1 MISRYNWRDH
11 ALRIDLRL
19 TFFNNSLVDI
29 QPGFWYN
36 PYMNKGMNMTDF
48 EQNVLDMM
56 IPKEQELLLR
66 VLAQSSAREGA
77 IVSLIAERLRDMV
90 NSGLMDRL
98 YPELVDVK
106 EGI

>member
-1 MISRYNWRDH
+1 
-11 ALRIDLRL
+11 
-19 TFFNNSLVDI
+19 
-29 QPGFWYN
+29 
-36 PYMNKGMNMTDF
+36 MNMTDL
-48 EQNVLDMM
+48 EQYVLAMM
-56 IPKEQELLLR
+56 IPKEQDRLLR

-98 YPELVDVK
+98 YPELVDAK

>member
-1 MISRYNWRDH
+1 
-11 ALRIDLRL
+11 
-19 TFFNNSLVDI
+19 
-29 QPGFWYN
+29 
-36 PYMNKGMNMTDF
+36 MTDL
-48 EQNVLDMM
+48 EQYVLAMM
-56 IPKEQELLLR
+56 IPKEQDRLLR

-98 YPELVDVK
+98 YPELVDAK

>member
-1 MISRYNWRDH
+1 
-11 ALRIDLRL
+11 
-19 TFFNNSLVDI
+19 
-29 QPGFWYN
+29 
-36 PYMNKGMNMTDF
+36 MNKGMNMTDF

>member
-1 MISRYNWRDH
+1 
-11 ALRIDLRL
+11 
-19 TFFNNSLVDI
+19 
-29 QPGFWYN
+29 
-36 PYMNKGMNMTDF
+36 MTDL
-48 EQNVLDMM
+48 ENEVLDMM

-98 YPELVDVK
+98 YPELEVEPAAPEVF
-106 EGI
+106 